1 MAKEG
6 TVAPKERV
14 NITYK
19 SEVGGAQQE
28 IELPLKILMVGN
40 YTGRKD
46 ERVMEER
53 APINVDKNNFND
65 VMAEQQLKLD
75 ITTEDKLTGAPNSSI
90 PVSLKFESL
99 ADFGPEGVVKQVP
112 ELRKLQELRSALTAL
127 KGPLGNVP
135 AFRKKIQTLLSDDQ
149 ARQQLMSELGL
160 SGDGDSGPKSS

>member
-14 NITYK
+14 NIVYK

-28 IELPLKILMVGN
+28 VELPLKILMVGD

-46 ERVMEER
+46 DRVMEER
-53 APINVDKNNFND
+53 APINVDKGNFND
-65 VMAEQQLKLD
+65 VMAKQELRVE
-75 ITTEDKLTGAPNSSI
+75 ISVEDKLTGAPNSSI

-99 ADFGPEGVVKQVP
+99 ADFAPEGVVNQVP
-112 ELRKLQELRSALTAL
+112 ELRKLQELRAALTAL

-135 AFRKKIQTLLSDDQ
+135 AFRKKIQALLGDD
-149 ARQQLMSELGL
+149 ATRQKLIDELGL
-160 SGDGDSGPKSS
+160 K

>member
-14 NITYK
+14 NIVYK

-28 IELPLKILMVGN
+28 VELPLKILMVGD

-53 APINVDKNNFND
+53 APINVDKGNFNE
-65 VMAEQQLKLD
+65 VMAKQELRLD
-75 ITTEDKLTGAPNSSI
+75 ISAEDKLTGAPNSNI

-99 ADFGPEGVVKQVP
+99 SDFGPEGVVNQVP
-112 ELRKLQELRSALTAL
+112 ELRKLQELRAALTAL

-135 AFRKKIQTLLSDDQ
+135 AFRKKIQALLGDD
-149 ARQQLMSELGL
+149 ATRQKLMAELGL
-160 SGDGDSGPKSS
+160 K